1 MQDERRKFMKTTLS
15 AGAVGVGALLAAKGG
30 LASGTKENV
39 THSNGVVTGTSPKKE
54 ILYKKTQN
62 WDIYYKAAY

>member
-1 MQDERRKFMKTTLS
+1 MQDDRRSFLKTTIG
-15 AGAVGVGALLAAKGG
+15 AGAVGVGTFFAAKTG
-30 LASGTKENV
+30 LASSDKGKMV
-39 THSNGVVTGTSPKKE
+39 RSNGVVTGTSPKKE

>member
-1 MQDERRKFMKTTLS
+1 MQDDRRSFLKTTLG
-15 AGAVGVGALLAAKGG
+15 AGAVGVGTLLAAKTG
-30 LASGTKENV
+30 LAGSGKGQIAS
-39 THSNGVVTGTSPKKE
+39 SNGVVTGTSPKKE